1 MFLCKIVAG
10 TFEENMLPFRVL
22 PCSWSSVIVRVVGL
36 EVGVKVGDKS
46 VTTAIVMSS
55 IGIPVVAD
63 KDVNRLLEYSVV
75 STLVI

>member
-22 PCSWSSVIVRVVGL
+22 PWSSVIVRVVGL

>member
-22 PCSWSSVIVRVVGL
+22 PWSWSSVIVRVVGL